1 MTEKAYIPEE
11 QKSYS
16 IAELNSVVLR
26 YAFFLKIISAR
37 SVIKSQS
44 ERFWTDQVSVN
55 GKLENSA
62 AVAGKLII
70 SVFAEMPFN
79 K

>member
-1 MTEKAYIPEE
+1 MP
-11 QKSYS
+11 
-16 IAELNSVVLR
+16 
-26 YAFFLKIISAR
+26 FLKKNITVW
-37 SVIKSQS
+37 SVIKSKF
-44 ERFWTDQVSVN
+44 ERFWTDHVSVN